1 MVISRSLPVG
11 HSRVWETNQAGLVP
25 GSLRTLPSL
34 SGKSLGHQ
42 RMESLEVP
50 GFIWV
55 HDIYIYI

>member
-34 SGKSLGHQ
+34 SGQL
-42 RMESLEVP
+42 
-50 GFIWV
+50 W
-55 HDIYIYI
+55 DIRDGKP